1 MHSPLETAVTSDLLV
16 ARKPEAKIWV
26 DAEI

>member
-1 MHSPLETAVTSDLLV
+1 LATDHYSKVTSDLLV